1 MSKIS
6 VRAENLRKAAEIFK
20 ELREKYPMRSIE
32 VFVVREND
40 GRSDNN

>member
-32 VFVVREND
+32 VFVVGED